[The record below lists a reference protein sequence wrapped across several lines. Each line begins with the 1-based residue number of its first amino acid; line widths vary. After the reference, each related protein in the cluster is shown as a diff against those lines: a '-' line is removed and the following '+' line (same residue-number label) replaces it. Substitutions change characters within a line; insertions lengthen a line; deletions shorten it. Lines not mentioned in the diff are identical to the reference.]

1 MADEYVYMKKATWTG
16 ICDNIR
22 TKAGTTATMTA
33 SEAETAISGISTGGD
48 INAEIAKLEKK
59 EGYVNRS
66 GNFEEDDMDHNGFYG
81 VLSTNGFRNGDWKE
95 FFQSLYMPNIESLSE
110 DAFNGCTNL
119 KKAVLPSLT
128 VLPAEC
134 FYGCTAL
141 TDVELTKVE
150 RVDGFSFYGCTSL
163 VRTDLPA
170 VTELYGYDPWE
181 GCTAFETLVI
191 GTNDSTTVAPIDV
204 PGNFLSNTK
213 IASGT
218 GYIYVADS
226 LVDKYK
232 AETNWCTFAD
242 QIKGISSLTS

>member
-1 MADEYVYMKKATWTG
+1 MADEYVYMEKATWTG

-22 TKAGTTATMTA
+22 TKAGTTSPMTA

-66 GNFEEDDMDHNGFYG
+66 GNFEETDLYHNGFYG
-81 VLSTNGFRNGDWKE
+81 VLKTNGFRNGDWNE
-95 FFQSLYMPNIESLSE
+95 SLLSIYMPNIENLSE

-128 VLPAEC
+128 VLPVEC

-150 RVDGFSFYGCTSL
+150 MVDRKCFYGCTSL

-170 VTELYGYDPWE
+170 VTDFSGYDPWA

-191 GTNDSTTVAPIDV
+191 GTNDSTTVAPIDL
-204 PGNFLSNTK
+204 PSNFLSNTK

-232 AETNWCTFAD
+232 AETNWCIFAD

>member
-1 MADEYVYMKKATWTG
+1 MADEYVYMEKATWTG

-66 GNFEEDDMDHNGFYG
+66 GNFEDDDSNQNGFYG
-81 VLSTNGFRNGDWKE
+81 VLSSNGFRNGDWQE
-95 FFQSLYMPNIESLSE
+95 YFQSLYMPHVQALSE

-128 VLPAEC
+128 ALPDEC
-134 FYGCTAL
+134 FYGCTTL
-141 TDVELTKVE
+141 TDVTLTKVE
-150 RVDGFSFYGCTSL
+150 EVNRVCFYGCTSL

-170 VTELYGYDPWE
+170 VTDFGGYDPWK

-204 PGNFLSNTK
+204 PSNFLSDTK

>member
-22 TKAGTTATMTA
+22 TKAGTTSAMTA

-66 GNFEEDDMDHNGFYG
+66 GNFEENDLDHYGFYG
-81 VLSTNGFRNGDWKE
+81 VFATNGFRNGDCQE
-95 FFQSLYMPNIESLSE
+95 VFQSLYMPHVGALSE
-110 DAFNGCTNL
+110 DAFNGCTRL
-119 KKAVLPSLT
+119 KKAVLPSLK
-128 VLPAEC
+128 VLPDEC

-141 TDVELTKVE
+141 TDVTLTKVE
-150 RVDGFSFYGCTSL
+150 IVQRGCFYGCTSL

-170 VTELYGYDPWE
+170 VTEFYGGDPWE
-181 GCTAFETLVI
+181 GCTALETLVI
-191 GTNDSTTVAPIDV
+191 GTNDSTTVAIDTTSR
-204 PGNFLSNTK
+204 FLSDTK

-232 AETNWCTFAD
+232 ADTNWCTFAD